1 MQKDGQKEGA
11 HHTDNGGGMP
21 AHDDYSGPHLY
32 SIQQPAAESPCFCEK
47 QNQRVRDK
55 NR

>member
-21 AHDDYSGPHLY
+21 AHDDYSGPHLC
-32 SIQQPAAESPCFCEK
+32 SITTVRRRKPLLLRKTGLACAE
-47 QNQRVRDK
+47 
-55 NR
+55 